1 MPAKQAAATPTVR
14 KKTSRR
20 QIKKNSRR
28 ISDKTA
34 VKSIDL
40 AVTRQLALFLDNRP
54 GTLARVCEVL
64 ADAGISIYA
73 ISTSDTVD
81 HSVVRL
87 VVSDPFRALRIMERY
102 DVLVVENEVLML
114 DGLNRPGSLAGIAKA
129 LAHAGVN
136 IEYAYCATDP
146 NSDRGLMIIRPSDI
160 TKAMQV
166 LNCAF

>member
-1 MPAKQAAATPTVR
+1 MLANKAASAATQ
-14 KKTSRR
+14 KKPISRR
-20 QIKKNSRR
+20 KQNQKPKR

-114 DGLNRPGSLAGIAKA
+114 DGLNRPGSLAGIANA

>member
-1 MPAKQAAATPTVR
+1 MAAPKARTKKPSR
-14 KKTSRR
+14 KKS
-20 QIKKNSRR
+20 SPP
-28 ISDKTA
+28 KTPGTARVSESLA

-87 VVSDPFRALRIMERY
+87 IVSDPFRALRLMERY

-114 DGLNRPGSLAGIAKA
+114 EGLNRPGSLAAIAKTLSA
-129 LAHAGVN
+129 AGVN
-136 IEYAYCATDP
+136 IEYAYSATDP
-146 NSDRGLMIIRPSDI
+146 NSDRGLMILRPSNI
-160 TKAMQV
+160 QEALRA
-166 LNCAF
+166 LNSHR

>member
-1 MPAKQAAATPTVR
+1 MPAKQAASAAT
-14 KKTSRR
+14 KKKPISRR
-20 QIKKNSRR
+20 KQNQKPKR

-102 DVLVVENEVLML
+102 DVLVVENDVLML

-129 LAHAGVN
+129 LAAAGVN

-146 NSDRGLMIIRPSDI
+146 NSDRGLMILRPSDI
-160 TKAMQV
+160 TKAMKV
-166 LNCAF
+166 LNSAV